1 MVTKY
6 ATVGAFLDS
15 YEHTWDRFKEVAA
28 AGRLPKIYLP
38 CGTEDRMYPKVLQ
51 FQHYAGKLSA
61 TGITFD
67 FIPGGGGGFG
77 FCDAILPRL
86 LDFFEIR

>member
-6 ATVGAFLDS
+6 ASVGAFLDS